1 MGAGYTT
8 TFLIPT
14 YKLLYSPTHTHAHTH
29 IQRFNRFILSVCST
43 AVLGRMLHSE
53 RQIMSYPLCRG
64 QNPRASRAQQCYMLP
79 LSHTHTNIS
88 CNKQKKKKKKPAK
101 LPNSKHS
108 SGSTTQYTH
117 KPNTEPTL
125 PPTSVLE
132 RTALRH
138 TETPTRLQVQSR

>member
-53 RQIMSYPLCRG
+53 RQIMSYSRAS
-64 QNPRASRAQQCYMLP
+64 RASRAQQCYMLP